1 MDTEKS
7 APSEQE
13 RPRAGGTEPSEAPAT
28 LYQRTILKLAIAE
41 EWLQPNPFG
50 PGKYETW
57 KNLTAKEAD
66 QLLETIPPER
76 MAVLEKKAL
85 EKKRDDSQHPIARQ
99 IGRSAEEMIREIG
112 RTIDGGF

>member
-1 MDTEKS
+1 MNTEKS
-7 APSEQE
+7 AREGEPKPSE
-13 RPRAGGTEPSEAPAT
+13 TPAT
-28 LYQRTILKLAIAE
+28 FYQRTILKLAVAE

-76 MAVLEKKAL
+76 REVLEKKAL

-99 IGRSAEEMIREIG
+99 VGRSAEEMVREIG

>member
-1 MDTEKS
+1 MNTEKC
-7 APSEQE
+7 AREGEPKPSE
-13 RPRAGGTEPSEAPAT
+13 TPAT
-28 LYQRTILKLAIAE
+28 FDQRTILKLAVAE

-50 PGKYETW
+50 PGKYEKW
-57 KNLTAKEAD
+57 KNLTAEEAD

-99 IGRSAEEMIREIG
+99 VGRSAEEMIREIG